1 MAIRKELLKV
11 SSANTIS
18 PSLRAVPCLSQ
29 GRHLPPSP
37 PPHPLNPPPPLPLP
51 LRTSPET
58 SFGHIGQRA
67 LLYSLSFL
75 SRAPPKI
82 NTSPLFL
89 IFTIFPQYYSS
100 PLPETNGLCFSFF
113 LSFHLQFPATHINRA
128 SRSGGQRR
136 EKKRGGG
143 VGVGRRE
150 LKNNFIILSDG
161 GHALQRIIRTNAVR
175 SASR

>member
-113 LSFHLQFPATHINRA
+113 FVFSSTISCDSHQLRLPFWRA
-128 SRSGGQRR
+128 R
-136 EKKRGGG
+136 EGEKEGRGGLL
-143 VGVGRRE
+143 VE
-150 LKNNFIILSDG
+150 
-161 GHALQRIIRTNAVR
+161 
-175 SASR
+175 